1 MRMVSVSEW
10 RLEKLG
16 RTVRQASSVLY
27 SGVDVCGSFGLS
39 TDRPQ
44 WMDSRNGGGDV
55 LEQACACVTTTS
67 TTKLPD

>member
-1 MRMVSVSEW
+1 MAVGKV
-10 RLEKLG
+10 
-16 RTVRQASSVLY
+16 RTYRQAGELSL
-27 SGVDVCGSFGLS
+27 SGVGVCGSFRLS

-44 WMDSRNGGGDV
+44 WTDSRNGGGDV